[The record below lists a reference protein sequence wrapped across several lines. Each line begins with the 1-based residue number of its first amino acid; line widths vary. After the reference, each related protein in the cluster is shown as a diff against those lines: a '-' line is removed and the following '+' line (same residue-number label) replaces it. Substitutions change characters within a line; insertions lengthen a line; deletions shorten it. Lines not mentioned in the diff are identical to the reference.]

1 MNPGESPGRENKM
14 PAKKQSQIC
23 IVTVTGIDKVG
34 IIARLANTM
43 AKANINI
50 IDVNQKI
57 MGDYFVMTMAIDIA
71 KADIDIENLK
81 KKLDRIG
88 DEMSLKIT
96 VQDATIFKAMHR
108 V

>member
-1 MNPGESPGRENKM
+1 M
-14 PAKKQSQIC
+14 PKTKTSQIC

-34 IIARLANTM
+34 IIARLAATM

-57 MGDYFVMTMAIDIA
+57 MADCFVMTMAIDMT
-71 KADIDIENLK
+71 KADIDIEKLK

-88 DEMSLKIT
+88 LDMSLKIT

>member
-1 MNPGESPGRENKM
+1 MARTKT
-14 PAKKQSQIC
+14 SQIC

>member
-1 MNPGESPGRENKM
+1 M
-14 PAKKQSQIC
+14 PRTKTSQIC

-34 IIARLANTM
+34 IIARLANAM
-43 AKANINI
+43 AKANVNI

-57 MGDYFVMTMAIDIA
+57 MGDYFVMTMAIDLA
-71 KADIDIENLK
+71 KAKIDIENLK

-88 DEMSLKIT
+88 TEMSLKIT

>member
-1 MNPGESPGRENKM
+1 M
-14 PAKKQSQIC
+14 AKTKTSQIC

-50 IDVNQKI
+50 VDVNQKI

-71 KADIDIENLK
+71 KADIAIENLK

>member
-1 MNPGESPGRENKM
+1 M
-14 PAKKQSQIC
+14 PAKKQSQVC

-43 AKANINI
+43 AQSNINI

-57 MGDYFVMTMAIDIA
+57 MGDYFVMTMAIEMD
-71 KADIDIENLK
+71 KANIDIVRLK
-81 KKLDRIG
+81 KKLDKIAE
-88 DEMSLKIT
+88 DMTLKIT
-96 VQDATIFKAMHR
+96 VQDAKIFKAMHR

>member
-1 MNPGESPGRENKM
+1 M
-14 PAKKQSQIC
+14 PAQKQSQVC

-57 MGDYFVMTMAIDIA
+57 MGDCFVMTMAIDIA

>member
-1 MNPGESPGRENKM
+1 M
-14 PAKKQSQIC
+14 AKTKTSQIC

-57 MGDYFVMTMAIDIA
+57 MGDYFVMTMAIDTA

>member
-1 MNPGESPGRENKM
+1 MARTKT
-14 PAKKQSQIC
+14 SQIC

-57 MGDYFVMTMAIDIA
+57 MGDCFVMTMAIDIA
-71 KADIDIENLK
+71 KADIAIENLK